1 MSLKCNLFIFLSF
14 SKYSRCKVTIV
25 KKGAEIV
32 GEVFAK
38 LIKVSKYAS
47 LSQKRFVICLH
58 FFKESKMDELKEL
71 NRKVVAKCFDPSTLT
86 DILDQ
91 INQQLHGVDVWS
103 TLPHLVSQ
111 AIDAIESISIDNG
124 FEELWSQI
132 EPTID
137 EQLQK
142 WEECV
147 KQEDQS
153 LVAK

>member
-1 MSLKCNLFIFLSF
+1 
-14 SKYSRCKVTIV
+14 
-25 KKGAEIV
+25 
-32 GEVFAK
+32 
-38 LIKVSKYAS
+38 
-47 LSQKRFVICLH
+47 
-58 FFKESKMDELKEL
+58 MDEIKEL
-71 NRKVVAKCFDPSTLT
+71 NRQVVAKCFDPSTLT

-103 TLPHLVSQ
+103 MLPDLVSQ
-111 AIDAIESISIDNG
+111 AIDAIENLSVDNG